1 MARDVKVKITVEG
14 GDQAVG
20 EAKKVSN
27 AFDQMA
33 VRQARAFSPAQLK
46 QYADTLKTIGGHI
59 QDVGKSVQKIGVGLT
74 ASLTVTFALLA
85 GQILGLG
92 TSYESS
98 MNLFQATTKATVEE
112 MSLAAKKAKELGADM
127 ELPATSAGDAALA
140 MTELAKAGLSVQQS
154 MDAAKG
160 TLQLAAAAQI
170 DEAKAAEITANA
182 LNAFKLSATESVRV
196 SDLLAA
202 AANASS
208 AEVTDVAESFQQASA
223 VFAAAKIPIEDL
235 TAAITIM
242 ANSGIKGSD
251 AGTSLKTF
259 LERLQAPT
267 DNAASAMKSLG
278 ISVFDS
284 AGKIRPMVDI
294 IEDFHGALG
303 KLTDQQKA
311 QALQTIFGSDATRAA
326 SILFRDGTN
335 AFMEAKNA
343 ITQQGAAADLAAAK
357 TKGLGGAWEGLKS
370 QLETVGIAIFE
381 KISGPLESV
390 TRLVADNVGTFG
402 DWFQSFADANPEIVQ
417 IGAAFAALLAVIGP
431 VLVVVGTLIVAI
443 GSVVSTIAAAAA
455 AVGGFVVLGKII
467 LVVLAGLPLVLAQ
480 WLPVIAAVG
489 AAIALMY
496 AAWTQ
501 NLGGIRD
508 FVIEVFN
515 SVRTSVQNSLN
526 NIQNFWTQ
534 HGATIK
540 QTATSA
546 WNSVL
551 SVVNVVLGALVTFA
565 RENLGILAESAREI
579 LPLIQIYFKQ
589 ELSKLIV
596 IVKIIL
602 GAIKLFWAEWGDEIT
617 AIVKT
622 VWGLIKDIT
631 QGAIRIVLGMIKTVL
646 GVLTG
651 DWVAVWS
658 GLATILQGVWQI
670 IFGIVKAAGLVVLN
684 IIKGI
689 FTAIWDLGSW
699 LYTSSREL
707 GTKIGEGLVAGIKD
721 KITDVKS
728 AITSVVDVVRNTPIA
743 GWVIKSP
750 SRLFIQYG
758 VWLIQGLIQG
768 IDSQKVALRATM
780 AAVVG
785 IAALTAQAEIAS
797 AGAKTKSDKAGVE
810 LLKGLF
816 NEIAQSAAT
825 TKKAQIELQ
834 LLGKEFDG
842 LSPKLRAAILATSEY
857 QDKQKQ
863 LADGTQK
870 FTEFQNLLNAALEPS
885 PTLLDELINKLK
897 DKDFIAA
904 LDAQAAK
911 LNTTRAALENY
922 LRMLALAASVKD
934 AKFDNVTLP
943 DSPVFEIDANR
954 KLIPD
959 DDPTQQWFDRWEEA
973 YKIAVEQGKRIRDEL
988 ISIADSVTDIFGHA
1002 LDRLFEGDFKGFFQ
1016 SIIQGFKEMF
1026 LNIVKDYL
1034 LSGLNKILRNLL
1046 GVGSGAENSQGSGGG
1061 ILSGIL
1067 GRLFGG
1073 GGRTSAPPNVG
1084 SGTSLAHGGIT
1095 QNIGDIAHSVQRAS
1109 LPSPET
1115 IVHSSTRNAGNSQV
1129 GSLAT
1134 AGGSALSASKLSF
1147 GQQLAG
1153 LAPGLGASLGGLLG
1167 GNSVGG
1173 QILGSLGGLLGGL
1186 VLAASTG
1193 AIGGSIGGLFALSG
1207 ALGPAA
1213 LIAAPLLLLGAFFL
1227 GRAKQRKADE
1237 RSRDQ
1242 LFGDAV
1248 SQMRQL
1254 LQQVQTHNVDGA
1266 SATSQAGEIYSQW
1279 YSQVLQIKTKSV
1291 RQSAL
1296 NNQGPV
1302 LRNLQAQIAAAAA
1315 QQSGELALADRLR
1328 PEFATGVFLGRD
1340 DQMRDMKA
1348 LLGRRRNGLLPG
1360 VFDARDN
1367 IPALL
1372 SQGEMVL
1379 NPTQQERVRSLAG
1392 FDVFS
1397 DAGIPNYPRSARP
1410 RFEDGGFVGTGITTP
1425 SNNNPQSTD
1434 KAPIYMT
1441 LSFSVDAKGMV
1452 ETNIKS
1458 DSGRRIIAT
1467 VVNEGIDRK
1476 EIRPT

>member
-33 VRQARAFSPAQLK
+33 KQSARSAIDSLLRSGVKPDELVQAAQRAGKEQIRIARETARENIKAAKDALRAVEKAEADKIKAAAKVGEEQAKIAREAANANIKAAEEAYKTVVKTENQKVDAARTSAREQVQLARQVAREEERLAINSTQRREA
-46 QYADTLKTIGGHI
+46 TI
-59 QDVGKSVQKIGVGLT
+59 VGLKKVAAT
-74 ASLTVTFALLA
+74 ALLIVTA
-85 GQILGLG
+85 LVG
-92 TSYESS
+92 
-98 MNLFQATTKATVEE
+98 
-112 MSLAAKKAKELGADM
+112 
-127 ELPATSAGDAALA
+127 ATSAAVVNAAKLGIDAAANLEQGVANIRSIKPDIDTSALFKSLNEMQTRVPQTADQLAESLYDVFSSIDASQAEGLQLVELFAKGAVGAMTDAKTFGTAVMGVMNAYHLSIDKAEKVSDLFFNTVKTGVVTGEQLASALGPVTASAKAAGQSIEVMFAAITAATKAGGDAAQNINNVNNLFA
-140 MTELAKAGLSVQQS
+140 
-154 MDAAKG
+154 
-160 TLQLAAAAQI
+160 
-170 DEAKAAEITANA
+170 
-182 LNAFKLSATESVRV
+182 KLSNKETIKNFKELVKIDV
-196 SDLLAA
+196 SDGKGGFKQLNELVGEFIEKTKNLSEFDRAKLISNILPDA
-202 AANASS
+202 
-208 AEVTDVAESFQQASA
+208 QA
-223 VFAAAKIPIEDL
+223 
-235 TAAITIM
+235 
-242 ANSGIKGSD
+242 
-251 AGTSLKTF
+251 
-259 LERLQAPT
+259 R
-267 DNAASAMKSLG
+267 
-278 ISVFDS
+278 
-284 AGKIRPMVDI
+284 
-294 IEDFHGALG
+294 
-303 KLTDQQKA
+303 
-311 QALQTIFGSDATRAA
+311 QALQTLIGQYDVFNASLKENQTQAGAT
-326 SILFRDGTN
+326 TN
-335 AFMEAKNA
+335 AYAIMSATFNAQWQLLKN
-343 ITQQGAAADLAAAK
+343 
-357 TKGLGGAWEGLKS
+357 
-370 QLETVGIAIFE
+370 TVMATLTE
-381 KISGPLESV
+381 
-390 TRLVADNVGTFG
+390 
-402 DWFQSFADANPEIVQ
+402 
-417 IGAAFAALLAVIGP
+417 IGAAILPSITPIFAKIREAVPQVINTFKEAWAELP
-431 VLVVVGTLIVAI
+431 QTTKDAFADMF
-443 GSVVSTIAAAAA
+443 SVVTDFFKRIE
-455 AVGGFVVLGKII
+455 
-467 LVVLAGLPLVLAQ
+467 
-480 WLPVIAAVG
+480 
-489 AAIALMY
+489 
-496 AAWTQ
+496 
-501 NLGGIRD
+501 D
-508 FVIEVFN
+508 FVRTNGGSYKEVIKNF
-515 SVRTSVQNSLN
+515 LN
-526 NIQNFWTQ
+526 NIAAEWQKNGSDVKGYVEAAHNVILKVNEAFL
-534 HGATIK
+534 AF
-540 QTATSA
+540 
-546 WNSVL
+546 L
-551 SVVNVVLGALVTFA
+551 SGDTKKGFEKLG
-565 RENLGILAESAREI
+565 E
-579 LPLIQIYFKQ
+579 
-589 ELSKLIV
+589 
-596 IVKIIL
+596 
-602 GAIKLFWAEWGDEIT
+602 AIKLAT
-617 AIVKT
+617 PAIKG
-622 VWGLIKDIT
+622 GLQVVIDMILSTLENSKDSLAKIGKALG
-631 QGAIRIVLGMIKTVL
+631 QAVIEGMI
-646 GVLTG
+646 
-651 DWVAVWS
+651 
-658 GLATILQGVWQI
+658 QGMTDKLPTLE
-670 IFGIVKAAGLVVLN
+670 GIVK
-684 IIKGI
+684 
-689 FTAIWDLGSW
+689 
-699 LYTSSREL
+699 
-707 GTKIGEGLVAGIKD
+707 KIG
-721 KITDVKS
+721 TDGVN
-728 AITSVVDVVRNTPIA
+728 TSFQNAVE
-743 GWVIKSP
+743 IKSP
-750 SRLFIQYG
+750 SRVFFRYGQFI
-758 VWLIQGLIQG
+758 IQGLING
-768 IDSQKVALRATM
+768 LTSETPNLIDIIKKVAN
-780 AAVVG
+780 

-797 AGAKTKSDKAGVE
+797 AGAKTKPDKAGVD
-810 LLKGLF
+810 LLKNLF
-816 NEIAQSAAT
+816 GEIAQSTAT
-825 TKKAQIELQ
+825 TKKAQVELQ

-842 LSPKLRAAILATSEY
+842 LSPKLRAAIISTAEY
-857 QDKQKQ
+857 QDKQKL

-870 FTEFQNLLNAALEPS
+870 FTEFQNSLNAAFHPT
-885 PTLLDELINKLK
+885 PTLLDEFIKRLK

-934 AKFDNVTLP
+934 LKPDNVTLP

-954 KLIPD
+954 QLIPD
-959 DDPTQQWFDRWEEA
+959 NDPTQQWFDRWEEA

-1002 LDRLFEGDFKGFFQ
+1002 LDRLFENDFKGFFQ

-1237 RSRDQ
+1237 KSRDA